1 MCYNIIRAFIKI
13 LNVVID
19 MKIKLQGIGIIKDS
33 EIELNGLTVITGDNN
48 SGKTT
53 VGKVVYSL
61 FDAVSDLAE
70 KAESDKNYCAWK
82 TLRDVR
88 DSLDFLAFIFKQ
100 NENLNDA
107 DSALSVFFTISPAYL
122 RRNNRDL
129 VSFAHKIYDELKQF
143 HDVGLYVMD
152 EGDKHFLHRFIK
164 QRFFKRSMENYSVED
179 YIENQLSFSLEKLE
193 DLFTLFESDPQ
204 MIEYAKRNIFETLK
218 VEFMGQIQPVKQD
231 VEKSLII
238 AEDDKKTYFYL
249 DIMNNKV
256 INNNEPVYFDSPLR
270 KAFFVD
276 NPFVLDL
283 GDFSYAPEYIAENY
297 NDSFLNRNRIHP
309 HEVKLNKYL
318 RGENATILEANLLEK
333 RLKSINSKINEVIS
347 GEFEFTENGDFYVEK
362 GRKLRFSNLAT
373 GSKLFSILKILINKG
388 ALTESTVLVLDE
400 PEAHLHPSWQNK
412 FAEIIVMLVKE
423 LNVKVLLTSHSPNF
437 VLAIDA
443 FMRKYEINDK
453 TNFYQTHLMEDGFAE
468 YVNVNNDMGRIYS
481 DFVQYLTEAK
491 ALRNK
496 YMHNLGDNDD

>member
-1 MCYNIIRAFIKI
+1 MCYNTIRAFIKI

-70 KAESDKNYCAWK
+70 KAESDKNYCAFK
-82 TLRDVR
+82 TLRDIR
-88 DSLDFLAFIFKQ
+88 ITLDFLTFVFRRR
-100 NENLNDA
+100 EESNDVG
-107 DSALSVFFTISPAYL
+107 SALSLFFSNSPSSL
-122 RRNNRDL
+122 RRIDSDL
-129 VSFAHKIYDELKQF
+129 ISYAHKIYDELKQF
-143 HDVGLYVMD
+143 HDVGIDAMD
-152 EGDKHFLHRFIK
+152 EEDKRVLYRLIK
-164 QRFFKRSMENYSVED
+164 QRFFRRNMDNSSPEDHMENE
-179 YIENQLSFSLEKLE
+179 ISFSLEKLE
-193 DLFTLFESDPQ
+193 DLFSLLESDPQ
-204 MIEYAKRNIFETLK
+204 MIDYVRRNIYETLK
-218 VEFMGQIQPVKQD
+218 AEFMGQVQPVKVD
-231 VEKSLII
+231 VEKSLIVV
-238 AEDDKKTYFYL
+238 EDEKNTCFYL
-249 DIMNNKV
+249 DIKDNKISNND
-256 INNNEPVYFDSPLR
+256 EPVYFYSPLR
-270 KAFFVD
+270 SAFFVD

-283 GDFSYAPEYIAENY
+283 GNFTYTHDDISNNE
-297 NDSFLNRNRIHP
+297 SFLNTNRINP
-309 HEVKLNKYL
+309 HEVKLNSYL
-318 RGENATILEANLLEK
+318 RRESTTILEANILEK
-333 RLKSINSKINEVIS
+333 QLKNINQKIAEVIS
-347 GEFEFTENGDFYVEK
+347 GDFEFTREGDFYIDK

-373 GSKLFSILKILINKG
+373 GSKLFSILKMLINKG
-388 ALTESTVLVLDE
+388 ALTESTLLVLDE